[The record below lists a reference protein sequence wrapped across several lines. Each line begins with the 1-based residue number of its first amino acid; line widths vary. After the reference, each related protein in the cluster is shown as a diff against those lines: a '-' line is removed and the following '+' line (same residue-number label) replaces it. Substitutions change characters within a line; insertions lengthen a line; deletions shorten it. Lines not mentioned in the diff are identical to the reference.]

1 MPQRPENCPRCDSKR
16 VADILYGLPD
26 FSDEL
31 VRKLDAG
38 EIVLGGC
45 TIFEGDPTWHCVAC
59 GHRWG
64 EQELPGRW
72 EEGGRERDRMP

>member
-1 MPQRPENCPRCDSKR
+1 MLEQADHCTRCGSKR

-26 FSDEL
+26 FSDAL

-45 TIFEGDPTWHCVAC
+45 SIFGGDPTWHCMGC
-59 GHRWG
+59 EHRWG
-64 EQELPGRW
+64 ELSMPEW
-72 EEGGRERDRMP
+72 ESHEP